1 MTRPSANFRLKENDS
16 EIAIRIAFQQVFT
29 CMYHFSIVDLFLRE
43 SAAFTHHDSQ
53 FHDPDPDFVDRV
65 NSDRAVCFTHL
76 RAFFWELHS
85 LVDSLRSYC
94 VRQAE
99 KEGKTIAPDTKIKI
113 DDFQKSQAWADINA
127 IRNFSHSTTPP
138 LSARLK
144 DGRLAHFLETSEGRE
159 IPIPENLAG
168 YLDAVRQFL
177 QTVLAIPAEL
187 LKRPIHITPAK
198 PSVTIGAQELPLKG

>member
-1 MTRPSANFRLKENDS
+1 MTRPSASFRLKENDS

-29 CMYHFSIVDLFLRE
+29 CMYHLSTVDLFLRE

-53 FHDPDPDFVDRV
+53 FHDPDPNFADRA
-65 NSDRAVCFTHL
+65 NSDRVVCFAHL

-99 KEGKTIAPDTKIKI
+99 KEGKTIAPDTKSKI
-113 DDFQKSQAWADINA
+113 DDFLKSQAWADINA

-144 DGRLAHFLETSEGRE
+144 EGRLAHFLETSEGRE
-159 IPIPENLAG
+159 IPIPENLAL

-198 PSVTIGAQELPLKG
+198 PSVSLGAQQSPAKA